1 MENIIYFLVLF
12 MFSVKMNCLEG
23 SALNLSLFEKK
34 TDNKEQRCVQREM
47 VYSYWQNKQET
58 VTENHLKN
66 SRLLRV
72 DCLDHLKCV
81 KEIQK
86 CK

>member
-12 MFSVKMNCLEG
+12 MFSLEMNCLEG
-23 SALNLSLFEKK
+23 SALLLSLFKK

-47 VYSYWQNKQET
+47 VCSYWRNKQET

-66 SRLLRV
+66 GRLLRV
-72 DCLDHLKCV
+72 NCLDRLKCV
-81 KEIQK
+81 KKIQK

>member
-34 TDNKEQRCVQREM
+34 QIIKNKGVCKEKWC
-47 VYSYWQNKQET
+47 T
-58 VTENHLKN
+58 VIGKI
-66 SRLLRV
+66 SKRL
-72 DCLDHLKCV
+72 
-81 KEIQK
+81 
-86 CK
+86 